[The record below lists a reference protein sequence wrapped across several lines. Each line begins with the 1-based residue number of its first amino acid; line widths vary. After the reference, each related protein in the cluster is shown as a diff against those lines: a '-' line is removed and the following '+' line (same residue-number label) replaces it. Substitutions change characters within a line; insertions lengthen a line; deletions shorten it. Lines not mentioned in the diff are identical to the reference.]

1 MSTRILITGAT
12 SGMGYQLAVDYLQAG
27 HVVYA
32 AGRNQQALNKL
43 GRLGAVSI
51 CVDLT
56 DYHQVMQVFGDI
68 DALDIVICCA
78 GVCHYIDITPDTSV
92 SEPSGCNFGFDGQKI
107 MHTINTNL
115 STLVFTLE
123 AVLPA
128 LTKAQGRVVALGS
141 ASAYVPFARAEG
153 YGSSKAAIHYL
164 MQTLQISLKP
174 LGVNVSLA
182 IPGFVETPMTDH
194 NNFIMPFLQTP
205 KQASLAIRQGI
216 KNHQQIIA
224 FPKQLTVP
232 LKTLGILPNSVWQFV
247 SSKLYA
253 NR

>member
-1 MSTRILITGAT
+1 MTKRILITGAT
-12 SGMGYQLAVDYLQAG
+12 SGMGYQLTVDYLRAG
-27 HVVYA
+27 CVVYA
-32 AGRNQQALNKL
+32 VGRNEETLNEL
-43 GRLGAVSI
+43 SSLGATSI

-56 DYHQVMQVFGDI
+56 DYNQVIQALSDI
-68 DALDIVICCA
+68 AELDIVICCA
-78 GVCHYIDITPDTSV
+78 GVCHYIDITPDNRL
-92 SEPSGCNFGFDGQKI
+92 SEPSSSNFGFDAQKI
-107 MHTINTNL
+107 MQNINTNL
-115 STLVFTLE
+115 GTLVYTLE

-128 LTKAQGRVVALGS
+128 LKKTQGRVVALGS

-182 IPGFVETPMTDH
+182 IPGFVETPMTDQ
-194 NNFIMPFLQTP
+194 NNFSMPFLQTP
-205 KQASLAIRQGI
+205 KQASLAIRKGI
-216 KNHQQIIA
+216 ANDQDIIA

-253 NR
+253 K